1 MCSMAPFF
9 HRLERLLL
17 FCILAYAALLAI
29 LGRRYARGV
38 KGSADFFVAGRDLSS
53 PLLFGTFLAA
63 NLGAGTTVG
72 AAEFGYR
79 SGLSAWWWVGSAGL
93 GSLVL
98 AFFVGPKIHQLA
110 AHHNLYTVG
119 DYLELRY
126 SRAVRLLM
134 AGLLWIGS
142 LAILAG
148 QLIAMGV
155 VLDVAA
161 GLPHALGVGLGGL
174 IVTVYFASGGLWG
187 SARINLLQV
196 AVKVIGFCVAVPWA
210 LYAIG
215 GWDGLGEQ
223 IASTA
228 ADPVA
233 YQSITGIGAAG
244 IARYAVILVPAFFV
258 SPGLLQKLY
267 GARDATVVRRAVGTQ
282 GVVLLLYSILPVLL
296 GMIAFAHWPE
306 LENPDLA
313 LPKLMAER
321 MPAAIG
327 GLMLAAIFSAEISSA
342 DAVLFMLSTSVARDL
357 VQPLSGGR
365 LDDAGLLRVARLA
378 AVGAG
383 IAGVALALQIDSILS
398 ALTIFYSL
406 LTVTLFVPLLGG
418 LYLRRPTASAALAAM
433 TAAIGVTLAAH
444 AATAGAGWG
453 ILTPSAA
460 GIVLGGVVYLLF
472 AYGRRGA
479 RSTA

>member
-1 MCSMAPFF
+1 M
-9 HRLERLLL
+9 L
-17 FCILAYAALLAI
+17 FAVILAYAALLAA
-29 LGRRYARGV
+29 LGLYYGRGV
-38 KGSADFFVAGRDLSS
+38 KSAADFFVADRGLSS
-53 PLLFGTFLAA
+53 PLLFSTFLAA

-98 AFFVGPKIHQLA
+98 AFAVGPRIHRLA
-110 AHHNLYTVG
+110 ERHNLYTVG

-134 AGLLWIGS
+134 ACFLWLGS

-161 GLPHALGVGLGGL
+161 GLPAAWGMVLGGV
-174 IVTVYFASGGLWG
+174 IVTVYFTAGGLWG

-196 AVKVIGFCVAVPWA
+196 IVKAVAFSIAVPWA
-210 LYAIG
+210 LSSVG
-215 GWDGLGEQ
+215 GWSGLLSKL
-223 IASTA
+223 ATVA
-228 ADPVA
+228 PDPA
-233 YQSITGIGAAG
+233 RYESIVGIGADG
-244 IARYAVILVPAFFV
+244 IARYAVILIPSFFV

-267 GARDATVVRRAVGTQ
+267 GARDEGVIRRAVGWQ
-282 GVVLLLYSILPVLL
+282 GLVLLGYSFCPVVL
-296 GMIAFAHWPE
+296 GMIAFANWPQ
-306 LENPDLA
+306 LDNPAMA
-313 LPKLMAER
+313 LPRLMADK
-321 MPAAIG
+321 MPLPLG

-357 VQPLSGGR
+357 AQPLLGR
-365 LDDAGLLRVARLA
+365 EMSSDALLRVTRIA
-378 AVGAG
+378 AVSAG
-383 IAGVALALQIDSILS
+383 FAGVGLALWLQSILA

-418 LYLRRPTASAALAAM
+418 LYSTRPGASAALAAM
-433 TAAIGVTLAAH
+433 ISGVGVTLSAH
-444 AATAGAGWG
+444 AATAGVGWG
-453 ILTPSAA
+453 VLTPPAA
-460 GIVLGGVVYLLF
+460 GILAGALF
-472 AYGRRGA
+472 FALFSARVRRPLSSPA
-479 RSTA
+479 ES